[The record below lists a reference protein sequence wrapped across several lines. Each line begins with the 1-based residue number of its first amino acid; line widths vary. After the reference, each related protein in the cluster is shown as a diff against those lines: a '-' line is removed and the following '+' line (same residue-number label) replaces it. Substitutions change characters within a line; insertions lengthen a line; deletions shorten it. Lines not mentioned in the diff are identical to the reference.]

1 MMRFTLLLFMA
12 LLSGANRLAAQE
24 KVEVRGVTS
33 EVKIEEVTFGH
44 LSELNGK
51 FKLRASE
58 LTFAPGAFI
67 GAHHHIGPG
76 IRYIISGELTF
87 IEGGQSTV
95 YKAGEYYYETGNIAH
110 SAENKTNLPL
120 RILVMEI
127 IPKNWSGPAMIRL
140 DQSDRQDV
148 CDGTSAVGESR
159 RRMRRVRGVSP
170 LPNRAFDKFRPR
182 QRGFR
187 SDDSAPTR
195 WLRGARRGAA
205 ALSRASSAGHAAT
218 KPPPAKNQIL
228 VKPLPEMPRIFS
240 FRLQCANDEIAYFQE
255 QRRPD
260 RFFPG
265 TTTPKPLHPII
276 IEGVPSMVQAGGHYE
291 SRIPR
296 ITD

>member
-24 KVEVRGVTS
+24 KVEVRGVTT

-95 YKAGEYYYETGNIAH
+95 YKAGEYYYETGNLAH

-127 IPKNWSGPAMIRL
+127 IPKNWSGPAMI
-140 DQSDRQDV
+140 
-148 CDGTSAVGESR
+148 
-159 RRMRRVRGVSP
+159 P
-170 LPNRAFDKFRPR
+170 PR
-182 QRGFR
+182 
-187 SDDSAPTR
+187 S
-195 WLRGARRGAA
+195 
-205 ALSRASSAGHAAT
+205 
-218 KPPPAKNQIL
+218 
-228 VKPLPEMPRIFS
+228 E
-240 FRLQCANDEIAYFQE
+240 
-255 QRRPD
+255 
-260 RFFPG
+260 
-265 TTTPKPLHPII
+265 
-276 IEGVPSMVQAGGHYE
+276 
-291 SRIPR
+291 
-296 ITD
+296 